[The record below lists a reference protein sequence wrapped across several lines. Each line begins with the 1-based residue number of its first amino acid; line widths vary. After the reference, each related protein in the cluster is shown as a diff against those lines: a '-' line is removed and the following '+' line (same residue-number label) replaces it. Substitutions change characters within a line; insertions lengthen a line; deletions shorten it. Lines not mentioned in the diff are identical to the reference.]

1 MSAFINKIS
10 TVTTLATTKACD
22 EIKRLEKKKKSSI
35 FSMKSKQEQDLI
47 NYCFIQKLQYYL
59 P

>member
-22 EIKRLEKKKKSSI
+22 EIKRLEKKKKISI

>member
-22 EIKRLEKKKKSSI
+22 EIKRLEKKRKAV
-35 FSMKSKQEQDLI
+35 FLVMKSKQEQDFI
-47 NYCFIQKLQYYL
+47 NYCFIQKLQYHL